1 MPKGTNQKLKLL
13 YLMKIFLEQTDDNHA
28 MTTPELIAEL
38 EKYDI
43 TAERKSIYSDIDAL
57 REYGLDIIKNKEGKD
72 TYYRVGD
79 REFQLPELK
88 LLVDAVQSSKFI
100 TEKKSNELIKK
111 IESLTSRYEA
121 KDLQHQVYVLGRVK
135 TSNEKIYYSVDTIHE
150 AIRKNVKVRFQYF
163 QWSVDKQQVLRR
175 DGAFYCISPWALT
188 WDDENYYM
196 IGFDSQ
202 VNKIKHYRVDKMK
215 NLSLVEGERREGQ
228 EHFGKFNMAR
238 YAKQVFSMFGGEL
251 QRVSLEFE
259 NNLAGAVIDRFG
271 HDIIITK
278 KDDNHFA
285 VSVEVEVSP
294 QFLAWVIALGAG
306 AKVVAPERVVA
317 QMRAEAKRL
326 MEMYNDES
334 I

>member
-13 YLMKIFLEQTDDNHA
+13 YLMKIFLEQTDDDHA
-28 MTTPELIAEL
+28 LTTPELIAAL
-38 EKYDI
+38 ETYGI
-43 TAERKSIYSDIDAL
+43 TAERKSIYNDIDAL
-57 REYGLDIIKNKEGKD
+57 QDYGLDIVERKQGKN
-72 TYYRVGD
+72 TYYHVGE
-79 REFQLPELK
+79 RQFQLPELK

-121 KDLQHQVYVLGRVK
+121 KNLQHQVYVMGRVK

-150 AIRKNVKVRFQYF
+150 AISNNVKVQFQYY

-202 VNKIKHYRVDKMK
+202 ANKIKHYRVDKMK
-215 NLSLVEGERREGQ
+215 NLSLIEGERREGQ
-228 EHFGKFNMAR
+228 EHFKEFNIAK

-259 NNLAGAVIDRFG
+259 NNLAGAVLDRFG
-271 HDIIITK
+271 QDIIITK
-278 KDDNHFA
+278 KGDNHFT

-306 AKVVAPERVVA
+306 AKVVAPDAVVA

-326 MEMYNDES
+326 METYG